1 MKNKYFIYILLA
13 FVVLVTACESS
24 RPGYVLSSGDMEEV
38 LYDIHRAHFLP
49 ETMDKSR
56 DDGALQYALMLN
68 VLKQHDVTQAE
79 WDSSMVYYTRH
90 ADELQEI
97 YGSLMDRLE
106 YEATALGASIGN
118 GTDTTDV
125 WNGERHILLT
135 SDNLNNIYQ
144 WKLDCDTLLEKG
156 EKVTLRFQGLFL
168 NPESQSRAATVLAMR
183 LKNDS
188 VIVRQQTISQ
198 TAIYTVDLEDRDTIG
213 IKSVYGMFIITGS
226 GQPTFSMMEQDRPSN
241 NNGQQIFSISNI
253 MLMHEKK
260 EKPVPV
266 STNADG
272 TNGISVPQPVP
283 TESDNTAGSSPQPSP
298 PHHVLP
304 LQTKDLESR

>member
-272 TNGISVPQPVP
+272 TNGNTGPQPAT
-283 TESDNTAGSSPQPSP
+283 TESNNTAGSSPQPSP

>member
-266 STNADG
+266 SSNADG